1 MDSNYHLFK
10 KSTQSK
16 GKTVSKWYCYWN
28 DPVTGVMHQKVCKGC
43 KTQAEAYAFV
53 SALPSLFVDPKVTI
67 STIAKYMFVPG
78 SDHVCRLEKLGKTLD
93 IKTLKDK
100 RHKLSILVKQFGH
113 LLIQDLTVPM
123 IINFLMEDTHGGSWK
138 NNFLTVVG
146 NVYDEAPFFGVNNL
160 VKPTFPKFNR
170 KTKQKKDILTTEE
183 LNALF
188 NEALWER
195 VCQKMYEKQPQYDEG
210 YMDLYLLF
218 LCAISFGLRLGEA
231 IVIKVKQ
238 FLFDYG
244 MFVVDGFYRYEE
256 RERTNFNKKGS
267 VEDQK
272 IRVVPIPDNIL
283 PVLRNYITQLNAQP
297 DDFAFI
303 RYGQPIRKHL
313 AEKWFKRA
321 LIEAGI
327 ETEGRILTPHSLRFT
342 YITRMRREVAG
353 ETVRKIAGH
362 SSIAMTDYYTRPA
375 IPEMVAAVK
384 PAASA
389 ANRLFE

>member
-1 MDSNYHLFK
+1 MDYHIFRKPK
-10 KSTQSK
+10 KLK
-16 GKTVSKWYCYWN
+16 NKTVHRWYYYYN
-28 DPVTGVMHQKVCKGC
+28 EPITGKKIQKACSGC
-43 KTQAEAYAFV
+43 KNQAEAYAFI
-53 SALPSLFVDPKVTI
+53 SALPPLFDETKVSI

-100 RHKLSILVKQFGH
+100 RHKLNIFVAQFGH
-113 LLIQDLTVPM
+113 LMLQDLTVPM
-123 IINFLMEDTHGGSWK
+123 IINFLIEDTHGGSWK

-146 NVYDEAPFFGVNNL
+146 NVYDEAPFFGINNL
-160 VKPTFPKFNR
+160 VKPTFPKFKR
-170 KTKQKKDILTTEE
+170 KTVKKDIFTTEE

-188 NEALWER
+188 NEPLWQKLS
-195 VCQKMYEKQPQYDEG
+195 QKMYEKQPQYNDG
-210 YMDLYLLF
+210 YIAIYLMF

-231 IVIKVKQ
+231 IGIKAKQ

-256 RERTNFNKKGS
+256 HERTNFNKKGS
-267 VEDQK
+267 EEDQK
-272 IRVVPIPDNIL
+272 LRVVPIPDNIA
-283 PVLRNYITQLNAQP
+283 PILRKYILETNVKP
-297 DDFAFI
+297 DDFVFL

-313 AEKWFKRA
+313 AEKWFQRA

-327 ETEGRILTPHSLRFT
+327 DTEGRKLTPHSLRFT
-342 YITRMRREVAG
+342 YITRMRREVEG

-362 SSIAMTDYYTRPA
+362 NSMSMTDYYTRAA
-375 IPEMVAAVK
+375 IPEMVEAVK
-384 PAASA
+384 PAAGA

>member
-1 MDSNYHLFK
+1 MDLNYHIFK
-10 KSTQSK
+10 KAIESK
-16 GKTVSKWYCYWN
+16 GKTVFKWYYYWN
-28 DPVTGVMHQKVCKGC
+28 DPVTGVMRQKVCKGC
-43 KTQAEAYAFV
+43 KTQAEAYTFV
-53 SALPSLFVDPKVTI
+53 SALPSLFIETKVTI
-67 STIAKYMFVPG
+67 YTIAKYMFVPG
-78 SDHVCRLEKLGKTLD
+78 SEHVCRLEKLGKSLD

-100 RHKLSILVKQFGH
+100 RHKLDIFVEQFGN
-113 LLIQDLTVPM
+113 LMIQELTVPM

-160 VKPTFPKFNR
+160 VKPTFPKFTR
-170 KTKQKKDILTTEE
+170 KSRKKDIFTTEE

-188 NEALWER
+188 NEALWQR

-210 YMDLYLLF
+210 YMALYLLF
-218 LCAISFGLRLGEA
+218 LCTISFGLRLGEA
-231 IVIKVKQ
+231 IGIKVKQ

-244 MFVVDGFYRYEE
+244 MFVVDGFYRYAE

-283 PVLRNYITQLNAQP
+283 PILRKYITDLNAQP
-297 DDFAFI
+297 DDFVFL
-303 RYGQPIRKHL
+303 RYGHPIRKHL
-313 AEKWFKRA
+313 AEKWFRRA

-327 ETEGRILTPHSLRFT
+327 ETEGRKLTPHSLRFT
-342 YITRMRREVAG
+342 YITRMRREVAC

-362 SSIAMTDYYTRPA
+362 NSIAMTDYYTRAA

-384 PAASA
+384 PAANA